1 MKNFI
6 IAIAIL
12 VAGVSTTLAQGVVQT
27 RAPQTPTVRP
37 EVVFTSTKTGG
48 AATDTVFS
56 DIVALKGT
64 LYSAVATQAQDTL
77 HRFVGY
83 QLVQGDTC
91 SYTIAYQDCT
101 PEGAPFN
108 PGTWTTIGA
117 ALQYIP
123 NRGNQLW
130 ASVGLSTHFV
140 RFRLIRAQG
149 STQSVNGSRYTLS
162 LFRY

>member
-6 IAIAIL
+6 IAIVLL
-12 VAGVSTTLAQGVVQT
+12 VAGVVTTSAQGVVQT

-37 EVVFTSTKTGG
+37 ELVFTSLKTGG

-64 LYSAVATQAQDTL
+64 LYSATIDTI

-83 QLVQGDTC
+83 QFVQGDTC
-91 SYTIAYQDCT
+91 TYTIAFQDCT

-108 PGTWTTIGA
+108 PGTWTTVGT
-117 ALQYIP
+117 ALQFVP
-123 NRGNQLW
+123 NRGNQIW
-130 ASVGLSTHFV
+130 SIVGLSTHFV

-149 STQSVNGSRYTLS
+149 ATQSVNGSRYSLS
-162 LFRY
+162 LYRY

>member
-6 IAIAIL
+6 IAIVLL
-12 VAGVSTTLAQGVVQT
+12 VAGVVTTSAQGVVQT

-56 DIVALKGT
+56 DIVSLKGT
-64 LYSAVATQAQDTL
+64 LYSANATAADTL

-83 QLVQGDTC
+83 QLVTGDTC
-91 SYTIAYQDCT
+91 TYTIAYQDCT

-108 PGTWTTIGA
+108 PGTWTTIGV
-117 ALQYIP
+117 ALQYVP

-130 ASVGLSTHFV
+130 AAVGLSTHFV

-149 STQSVNGSRYTLS
+149 GLANVNGSRYTLS

>member
-6 IAIAIL
+6 ISIALIA
-12 VAGVSTTLAQGVVQT
+12 AGVITTSAQSVIQLRG
-27 RAPQTPTVRP
+27 PQTPTIRP

-56 DIVALKGT
+56 NVIALQGT
-64 LYSAVATQAQDTL
+64 LYPNTTADTV

-83 QLVQGDTC
+83 QQVTGDTC
-91 SYTIAYQDCT
+91 TYTLAFQDCT
-101 PEGAPFN
+101 AEGVAFN
-108 PGTWTTIGA
+108 PGTWTTIGI
-117 ALQYIP
+117 ALQYVP
-123 NRGNQLW
+123 NRANQLW
-130 ASVGLSTHFV
+130 QTVGLSTHFV

-149 STQSVNGSRYTLS
+149 ATQSVAGSKYSLS

>member
-1 MKNFI
+1 MKNI
-6 IAIAIL
+6 IILIAVL
-12 VAGVSTTLAQGVVQT
+12 VAGVYTTSAQSVQQV

-56 DIVALKGT
+56 GVIALQGT
-64 LYSAVATQAQDTL
+64 LYSAVTTQAQDTL

-83 QLVQGDTC
+83 QLVTGDTC
-91 SYTIAYQDCT
+91 TYTISYQDCT

-117 ALQYIP
+117 ALQYVP

-149 STQSVNGSRYTLS
+149 ATQSVAGSKYSLS

>member
-6 IAIAIL
+6 IAIVLL
-12 VAGVSTTLAQGVVQT
+12 VAGVVTTSAQGVVQT

-37 EVVFTSTKTGG
+37 ELVFTSTKTGG

-56 DIVALKGT
+56 EIVSLKGT
-64 LYSAVATQAQDTL
+64 LYSTNATAADTL

-83 QLVQGDTC
+83 QLVTGDTC
-91 SYTIAYQDCT
+91 TYTIAYQDCT

-108 PGTWTTIGA
+108 PGTWTSIGA
-117 ALQYIP
+117 ALQYVP

-130 ASVGLSTHFV
+130 AAVGLSTHFV

-149 STQSVNGSRYTLS
+149 ALQSVNGSRYSLS

>member
-6 IAIAIL
+6 IAIVIL
-12 VAGVSTTLAQGVVQT
+12 VAGVYTTSAQGVQQV

-64 LYSAVATQAQDTL
+64 LYSVNATAADTL

-91 SYTIAYQDCT
+91 TYTIAYQDCT

-108 PGTWTTIGA
+108 PGSWTTIGA
-117 ALQYIP
+117 ALQYVP

-149 STQSVNGSRYTLS
+149 ATQSVNGSRYTLS

>member
-6 IAIAIL
+6 IAIVIL
-12 VAGVSTTLAQGVVQT
+12 VAGVYTTLAQGVVQT
-27 RAPQTPTVRP
+27 RGPQTPTVRP
-37 EVVFTSTKTGG
+37 ELVFTSTKTGG

-56 DIVALKGT
+56 GVIALQGT
-64 LYSAVATQAQDTL
+64 LYSANATAADTL

-91 SYTIAYQDCT
+91 TYTIAYQDCT

-108 PGTWTTIGA
+108 PGTWTSIGA
-117 ALQYIP
+117 ALQYVP

-149 STQSVNGSRYTLS
+149 GTQSVAGSKYSLS